1 MGFFHRNRWA
11 TEDLDEAISWC
22 ETPPEPSMRFLLDHI
37 TEAVPPPYDQAALS
51 EPFAMAVNNIG
62 R

>member
-1 MGFFHRNRWA
+1 
-11 TEDLDEAISWC
+11 
-22 ETPPEPSMRFLLDHI
+22 MRFLLDHI
-37 TEAVPPPYDQAALS
+37 AETVRPPYDESMLS